1 MSKTGFSK
9 STFHSVLKHYQGPSW
24 FEEIRKQAWDSCC
37 AQSFPS
43 QNDEEWRRTDIRAW
57 DPESFIPA
65 HLFEN
70 RKSSRNVD
78 LEVTS
83 DTTDYGGVLIT
94 VDGTP
99 YSQKPEHPL
108 TTEGVFFGTLDQ
120 ALSDIPDRIQSYLSA
135 QALKLNHD
143 RFSAM
148 HTAFLNGGTVL
159 HVPKGVQ
166 LEVPLYDICALASE
180 HIADCS
186 HLLVILEEH
195 ASATLLHKVVST
207 NKTLPGMHIG
217 AVDLILKEGS
227 NLNYIELQNWG
238 DEVWN
243 FSRQQALLQ
252 NNATLHWT
260 TACLGSCVSKANQE
274 IALEGSGAVA
284 EMNGIMFAN
293 NRQHLSYHTK
303 QHHMA
308 PHTQSDLLYAGALDD
323 HSRSVWRGM
332 IRVEPDAQKTNAY
345 QRNDNLLLSE
355 EARADSI
362 PGLEIEADDVRCT
375 HGATAGKIDADQIFY
390 AMCRGMSETE
400 ANLMVIEGFFGRV
413 YDRVTSP
420 SIRHQ
425 LNQAVADKLGIESGN
440 EHPSFISEST
450 P

>member
-1 MSKTGFSK
+1 
-9 STFHSVLKHYQGPSW
+9 
-24 FEEIRKQAWDSCC
+24 
-37 AQSFPS
+37 
-43 QNDEEWRRTDIRAW
+43 
-57 DPESFIPA
+57 
-65 HLFEN
+65 
-70 RKSSRNVD
+70 
-78 LEVTS
+78 
-83 DTTDYGGVLIT
+83 
-94 VDGTP
+94 
-99 YSQKPEHPL
+99 
-108 TTEGVFFGTLDQ
+108 
-120 ALSDIPDRIQSYLSA
+120 
-135 QALKLNHD
+135 
-143 RFSAM
+143 FSAM

-274 IALEGSGAVA
+274 IALEGAGAVA

-308 PHTQSDLLYAGALDD
+308 PHT
-323 HSRSVWRGM
+323 
-332 IRVEPDAQKTNAY
+332 
-345 QRNDNLLLSE
+345 
-355 EARADSI
+355 
-362 PGLEIEADDVRCT
+362 
-375 HGATAGKIDADQIFY
+375 
-390 AMCRGMSETE
+390 
-400 ANLMVIEGFFGRV
+400 
-413 YDRVTSP
+413 
-420 SIRHQ
+420 
-425 LNQAVADKLGIESGN
+425 
-440 EHPSFISEST
+440 
-450 P
+450 